1 MNQEE
6 EEPKDNFLKI
16 VIVGQSS
23 VGKTA
28 LINQYMNKIFI
39 DAAITTIGTDKFI
52 KVEKI
57 NDIEIKLNIWDT
69 AGQERFRSLSP
80 LFLKGSHIV
89 IMVYDITNK
98 DSFDELETFWK
109 EKIKDNTN
117 NIILGLAANKSD
129 LYEREV
135 VTIEEGKEFAKDCKA
150 FFYES
155 CAKNYDTTR
164 QMFIYAVEEYVE
176 KYNLEKNEKSNIT
189 VNNNK
194 NENKKKKNVVEEIVF
209 ILFFYNI

>member
-1 MNQEE
+1 MNHEE
-6 EEPKDNFLKI
+6 EEEQKENNFIKI

-109 EKIKDNTN
+109 EKIKDNTS

-135 VTIEEGKEFAKDCKA
+135 VTIEEGKDFAKNNDA
-150 FFYES
+150 IFFETT
-155 CAKNYDTTR
+155 AKNYESTR
-164 QMFIYAVEEYVE
+164 QLFIELVTKYIE
-176 KYNLEKNEKSNIT
+176 KYGFISDNAKNLVIEKDKKP
-189 VNNNK
+189 NNNS
-194 NENKKKKNVVEEIVF
+194 KKGCCSNR
-209 ILFFYNI
+209 

>member
-1 MNQEE
+1 MNHEE
-6 EEPKDNFLKI
+6 EEEQKENNFIKI

-52 KVEKI
+52 KIEKI
-57 NDIEIKLNIWDT
+57 NNSEIKLNIWDT

-80 LFLKGSHIV
+80 LFLKGSNIV

-98 DSFDELETFWK
+98 ESFDELDTFWL
-109 EKIKDNTN
+109 EKIKDNTK

-129 LYEREV
+129 LYESEV
-135 VTIEEGKEFAKDCKA
+135 VTIEEAKNFAKNNNA
-150 FFYES
+150 FFFETT
-155 CAKNYDTTR
+155 AKNYESTR
-164 QMFIYAVEEYVE
+164 LLFIELVTKYIE
-176 KYNLEKNEKSNIT
+176 KYGFVNENAKNLVIDKDK
-189 VNNNK
+189 NK
-194 NENKKKKNVVEEIVF
+194 NKNNTKKGCCSK
-209 ILFFYNI
+209 

>member
-1 MNQEE
+1 MNRDDEE
-6 EEPKDNFLKI
+6 ESKENFLKI

-109 EKIKDNTN
+109 EKIKDNTS

-135 VTIEEGKEFAKDCKA
+135 VTIEEGKEFAKNNDA
-150 FFYES
+150 IFFETT
-155 CAKNYDTTR
+155 AKNYESTR
-164 QMFIYAVEEYVE
+164 QLFIELVTKYIE
-176 KYNLEKNEKSNIT
+176 KYGFISDNAKNLVIEKDKKP
-189 VNNNK
+189 NNNS
-194 NENKKKKNVVEEIVF
+194 KKGCCSNR
-209 ILFFYNI
+209 

>member
-1 MNQEE
+1 MNQEEE

-57 NDIEIKLNIWDT
+57 NDTEIKLNIWDT

-98 DSFDELETFWK
+98 ESFDELDTFWK
-109 EKIKDNTN
+109 EKIKDNTK
-117 NIILGLAANKSD
+117 NIILGLVANKSD
-129 LYEREV
+129 LYESEV
-135 VTIEEGKEFAKDCKA
+135 VSIEEGKNFAKNNDA
-150 FFYES
+150 FFFETS
-155 CAKNYDTTR
+155 AKNYDSVR
-164 QMFIYAVEEYVE
+164 QLFIELVTKYIDKYGFVYDNGKNLVIE
-176 KYNLEKNEKSNIT
+176 KD
-189 VNNNK
+189 
-194 NENKKKKNVVEEIVF
+194 KKKNNNVKKGCCS
-209 ILFFYNI
+209 NK

>member
-1 MNQEE
+1 MNHEE
-6 EEPKDNFLKI
+6 EEEQKENNFIKI

-52 KVEKI
+52 KIEKI
-57 NDIEIKLNIWDT
+57 NNSEIKLNIWDT

-80 LFLKGSHIV
+80 LFLKGSNIV

-98 DSFDELETFWK
+98 ESFDELDTFWL
-109 EKIKDNTN
+109 EKIKDNTK

-135 VTIEEGKEFAKDCKA
+135 VTIEEGKDFAKNNDA
-150 FFYES
+150 IFFETT
-155 CAKNYDTTR
+155 AKNYESTR
-164 QMFIYAVEEYVE
+164 LLFIELVTKYIE
-176 KYNLEKNEKSNIT
+176 KYGFVNENAKNLVIDKDK
-189 VNNNK
+189 NK
-194 NENKKKKNVVEEIVF
+194 NKNNTKKGCCSK
-209 ILFFYNI
+209 

>member
-1 MNQEE
+1 MNRDDEE
-6 EEPKDNFLKI
+6 ESKENFLKI

-39 DAAITTIGTDKFI
+39 EAAITTIGTDKFI

-57 NDIEIKLNIWDT
+57 NDTEIKLNIWDT

-135 VTIEEGKEFAKDCKA
+135 VTIEEGKEFAKNNDA
-150 FFYES
+150 IFFETT
-155 CAKNYDTTR
+155 AKNYESTR
-164 QMFIYAVEEYVE
+164 QLFIELVTKYIDKYGFITENAKTLVIE
-176 KYNLEKNEKSNIT
+176 KDKNPKNNPKRGCCSN
-189 VNNNK
+189 K
-194 NENKKKKNVVEEIVF
+194 
-209 ILFFYNI
+209 

>member
-1 MNQEE
+1 MNQEEE

-52 KVEKI
+52 KIEKI
-57 NDIEIKLNIWDT
+57 NNSEIKLNIWDT

-80 LFLKGSHIV
+80 LFLKGSNIV

-98 DSFDELETFWK
+98 ESFDELDTFWL
-109 EKIKDNTN
+109 EKIKDNTK

-129 LYEREV
+129 LYESEV
-135 VTIEEGKEFAKDCKA
+135 VTIEEAKNFAKNNNA
-150 FFYES
+150 FFFETT
-155 CAKNYDTTR
+155 AKNYESTR
-164 QMFIYAVEEYVE
+164 LLFIELVTKYIE
-176 KYNLEKNEKSNIT
+176 KYGFVNENAKNLVIDKDK
-189 VNNNK
+189 NK
-194 NENKKKKNVVEEIVF
+194 NKNNTKKGCCSK
-209 ILFFYNI
+209 

>member
-1 MNQEE
+1 MNHEE
-6 EEPKDNFLKI
+6 EEEQKENNFIKI

-52 KVEKI
+52 KIEKI
-57 NDIEIKLNIWDT
+57 NNSEIKLNIWDT

-80 LFLKGSHIV
+80 LFLKGSNIV

-98 DSFDELETFWK
+98 ESFDELDTFWL
-109 EKIKDNTN
+109 EKIKDNTK

-129 LYEREV
+129 LYESEV
-135 VTIEEGKEFAKDCKA
+135 VTIEEAKNFAKNNNA
-150 FFYES
+150 FFFFFS
-155 CAKNYDTTR
+155 AKNYESTR
-164 QMFIYAVEEYVE
+164 LLFIELVTKYIE
-176 KYNLEKNEKSNIT
+176 KYGFVNENAKNLVIDKDK
-189 VNNNK
+189 NK
-194 NENKKKKNVVEEIVF
+194 NKNNTKKGCCSK
-209 ILFFYNI
+209 

>member
-1 MNQEE
+1 MNRDDEE
-6 EEPKDNFLKI
+6 ESKENFLKI

-109 EKIKDNTN
+109 EKIKDNTS

-135 VTIEEGKEFAKDCKA
+135 VTIEEGKDFAKNNDA
-150 FFYES
+150 IFFETT
-155 CAKNYDTTR
+155 AKNYESTR
-164 QMFIYAVEEYVE
+164 QLFIELVTKYIE
-176 KYNLEKNEKSNIT
+176 KYGFISDNAKNLVIEKDKKP
-189 VNNNK
+189 NNNS
-194 NENKKKKNVVEEIVF
+194 KKGCCSNR
-209 ILFFYNI
+209 

>member
-1 MNQEE
+1 MNRDDEE
-6 EEPKDNFLKI
+6 ESKENFLKI

-57 NDIEIKLNIWDT
+57 NDIEIKLNICDT

-109 EKIKDNTN
+109 EKIKDNTS

-135 VTIEEGKEFAKDCKA
+135 VTIEEGKDFAKNNDA
-150 FFYES
+150 IFFETT
-155 CAKNYDTTR
+155 AKNYESTR
-164 QMFIYAVEEYVE
+164 QLFIELVTKYIE
-176 KYNLEKNEKSNIT
+176 KYGFISDNAKNLVIEKDKKP
-189 VNNNK
+189 NNNS
-194 NENKKKKNVVEEIVF
+194 KKGCCSNR
-209 ILFFYNI
+209 

>member
-1 MNQEE
+1 MNHEE
-6 EEPKDNFLKI
+6 EEEQKENNFIKI

-52 KVEKI
+52 KIEKI
-57 NDIEIKLNIWDT
+57 NNSEIKLNIWDT

-80 LFLKGSHIV
+80 LFLKGSNIV

-98 DSFDELETFWK
+98 ESFDELDTFWL
-109 EKIKDNTN
+109 EKIKDNTK

-129 LYEREV
+129 LYESEV
-135 VTIEEGKEFAKDCKA
+135 VTIEEAKNFAKNNNA
-150 FFYES
+150 FFFETT
-155 CAKNYDTTR
+155 AKNYESTR
-164 QMFIYAVEEYVE
+164 LLFIELVTKYIE
-176 KYNLEKNEKSNIT
+176 KYGFVNENAKNLVIDKDK
-189 VNNNK
+189 NK
-194 NENKKKKNVVEEIVF
+194 NKNNTKKGCRSK
-209 ILFFYNI
+209 

>member
-1 MNQEE
+1 MNHEE
-6 EEPKDNFLKI
+6 EEEQKENNFIKI

-52 KVEKI
+52 KIEKI
-57 NDIEIKLNIWDT
+57 NNSEIKLNIWDT

-80 LFLKGSHIV
+80 LFLKGSNIV

-98 DSFDELETFWK
+98 ESFDELDTFWK
-109 EKIKDNTN
+109 EKIKDNTS

-129 LYEREV
+129 LYESEV
-135 VTIEEGKEFAKDCKA
+135 VTIEEAKNFAKNNNA
-150 FFYES
+150 FFFETT
-155 CAKNYDTTR
+155 AKNYESTR
-164 QMFIYAVEEYVE
+164 LLFIELVTKYIE
-176 KYNLEKNEKSNIT
+176 KYGFVNENAKNLVIDKDK
-189 VNNNK
+189 NK
-194 NENKKKKNVVEEIVF
+194 NKNNTKKGCCSK
-209 ILFFYNI
+209 

>member
-1 MNQEE
+1 MNRDDEE
-6 EEPKDNFLKI
+6 ESKENFLKI

-39 DAAITTIGTDKFI
+39 EAAITTIGTDKFI

-57 NDIEIKLNIWDT
+57 NDTEIKLNIWDT

-109 EKIKDNTN
+109 EKIKDNTS

-135 VTIEEGKEFAKDCKA
+135 VTIEEGKDFAKNNDA
-150 FFYES
+150 IFFETT
-155 CAKNYDTTR
+155 AKNYESTR
-164 QMFIYAVEEYVE
+164 QLFIELVTKYIDKYGFITENAKTLVIE
-176 KYNLEKNEKSNIT
+176 KDKKP
-189 VNNNK
+189 NNNS
-194 NENKKKKNVVEEIVF
+194 KKGCCSNR
-209 ILFFYNI
+209 